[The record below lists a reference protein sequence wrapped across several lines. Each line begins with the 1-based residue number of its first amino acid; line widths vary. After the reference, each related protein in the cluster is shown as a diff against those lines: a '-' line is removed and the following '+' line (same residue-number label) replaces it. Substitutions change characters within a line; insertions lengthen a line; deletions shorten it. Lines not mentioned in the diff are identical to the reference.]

1 MTCYVVNMYIFISY
15 CSDWPNEE
23 TEQTEPTIQPT
34 NTEETEEYVTYSVC
48 IKVVPI
54 LLFPYTLMPLYLK

>member
-1 MTCYVVNMYIFISY
+1 MTCYVVNMYYIFVSY

-34 NTEETEEYVTYSVC
+34 NTEDTEEYVNIVYV
-48 IKVVPI
+48 
-54 LLFPYTLMPLYLK
+54 LFKRV